1 MQFCHNPDCT
11 ARGQV
16 GQGNISVHYR
26 PEQRYRC
33 KTCGV
38 TFAAT
43 KGTPFFRLHKAK
55 DLFTLVITLLTH
67 GCPLQAIVAA
77 FGMDER
83 TVSAWGE
90 RAGVHCQKVHEAVV
104 QQGQVDLGHV
114 QADELWVKMVG
125 KKVWMAMAMAV
136 PSRLWLAGAISPSRD
151 MPLITRLVEGVRRCA
166 LHLGILVCVDGLAS
180 YVTAFKRVLRN
191 PVYTGRV
198 GRPKLK
204 LTEGLLI
211 GQVIKRYAKRRVSEV
226 TRRVAHGSA
235 EAIAATLKCV
245 GGGKDINT
253 AYIERMNATFRERLA
268 VLVRRGRAI
277 ARKESVV
284 NAAMYLVGCAYNF
297 CWHHDSLRLAAPAGA
312 AHKWQERTP
321 AMAADLTDHC
331 WSMSELLHY
340 KVPLPPWVPPKR
352 HRRSRKQ
359 APEPTA
365 GAER

>member
-90 RAGVHCQKVHEAVV
+90 RAGLHCQKVHEAVV

-136 PSRLWLAGAISPSRD
+136 PSRL
-151 MPLITRLVEGVRRCA
+151 
-166 LHLGILVCVDGLAS
+166 GL
-180 YVTAFKRVLRN
+180 
-191 PVYTGRV
+191 
-198 GRPKLK
+198 
-204 LTEGLLI
+204 
-211 GQVIKRYAKRRVSEV
+211 
-226 TRRVAHGSA
+226 
-235 EAIAATLKCV
+235 
-245 GGGKDINT
+245 GGGP
-253 AYIERMNATFRERLA
+253 RMHRDLA
-268 VLVRRGRAI
+268 LVR
-277 ARKESVV
+277 K
-284 NAAMYLVGCAYNF
+284 LVQMG
-297 CWHHDSLRLAAPAGA
+297 
-312 AHKWQERTP
+312 
-321 AMAADLTDHC
+321 
-331 WSMSELLHY
+331 
-340 KVPLPPWVPPKR
+340 
-352 HRRSRKQ
+352 
-359 APEPTA
+359 
-365 GAER
+365 